1 MVELVEKIF
10 GALPSEVKNNLCF
23 IELKKQER
31 CFILLAFYYN
41 LTAMQLR

>member
-23 IELKKQER
+23 IE
-31 CFILLAFYYN
+31 
-41 LTAMQLR
+41 